1 MQLVVAGRQA
11 TTRRAVSMLVGT
23 RLGLVV
29 IGEAKDY
36 EELMNLVMANQPDLI
51 LLDEDLPG
59 VELGELIPTLRGLD
73 FSPAV
78 IVLNEKPEME
88 ESALAAGA
96 DAFVYKGDHP
106 KRLLIAVQSVRIAR
120 QGA

>member
-1 MQLVVAGRQA
+1 
-11 TTRRAVSMLVGT
+11 MLVET
-23 RLGLVV
+23 RLGLEV

-59 VELGELIPTLRGLD
+59 VELGELITTLRGLD

-78 IVLNEKPEME
+78 IVLNEKPETE
-88 ESALAAGA
+88 EAALAAGA

>member
-23 RLGLVV
+23 RLGLEV

-78 IVLNEKPEME
+78 IVLNEKPETE
-88 ESALAAGA
+88 EAALAAGA